1 MTRLPRIAFDHSSEM
16 TLDPQLARD
25 EDHRLLA
32 EYESCHTEK
41 LAAVDQLRNPRHS
54 MLYPA
59 FKRLVDMLEVIR
71 VKCKDKQREPKWS
84 NVIRHSLSVLLP

>member
-1 MTRLPRIAFDHSSEM
+1 M

-71 VKCKDKQREPKWS
+71 VKCKDKWQAVRAHRKKMRDEGITNDRS
-84 NVIRHSLSVLLP
+84 QIY

>member
-1 MTRLPRIAFDHSSEM
+1 M
-16 TLDPQLARD
+16 TLDPQLARA
-25 EDHRLLA
+25 EDRRLLA

-59 FKRLVDMLEVIR
+59 FKRLSDALEAILI
-71 VKCKDKQREPKWS
+71 KCKEKWLALRAHREKMRDQGINDDRS
-84 NVIRHSLSVLLP
+84 QN